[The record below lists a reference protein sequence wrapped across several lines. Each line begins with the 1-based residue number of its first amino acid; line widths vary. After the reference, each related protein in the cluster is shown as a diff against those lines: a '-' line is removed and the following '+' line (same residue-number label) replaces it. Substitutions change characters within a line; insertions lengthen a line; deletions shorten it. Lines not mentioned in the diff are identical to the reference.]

1 MAESHTLPEG
11 GLLIVTLP
19 DQGAVG
25 PLRSHYFDPRAAQG
39 KIRDALVKW
48 FKIWGI
54 ALSGSTKNPT
64 WLERHTTEVVWCDSI
79 PAELHGPQTVKHF
92 IQTGEKVAQ
101 VIEET
106 RPKVILVL
114 SAYLYEAMA
123 SDALAPRI
131 SAVIGKALYP
141 PRRITTMR
149 LKALEQRFEHAQILV
164 LPTPSKNTTEEYV
177 RSLSASVREAFER
190 AGFDLNATGDALI
203 QAILTE
209 RLHELP
215 LEFRVWDDIRRTRL
229 YPEADG
235 TQSGTLKWVALA
247 SADIQNKPDGQIREG
262 AIPEFALLF
271 PIPLDEMQRNPA
283 LNGHQNPGWR

>member
-92 IQTGEKVAQ
+92 IQTGEKVAE

-203 QAILTE
+203 DAARSLLVLDEKRTLEILQAQLRIDPKRAQGLIDT
-209 RLHELP
+209 
-215 LEFRVWDDIRRTRL
+215 LEEKGII
-229 YPEADG
+229 
-235 TQSGTLKWVALA
+235 S
-247 SADIQNKPDGQIREG
+247 SADHRGLRFFKR
-262 AIPEFALLF
+262 
-271 PIPLDEMQRNPA
+271 
-283 LNGHQNPGWR
+283 